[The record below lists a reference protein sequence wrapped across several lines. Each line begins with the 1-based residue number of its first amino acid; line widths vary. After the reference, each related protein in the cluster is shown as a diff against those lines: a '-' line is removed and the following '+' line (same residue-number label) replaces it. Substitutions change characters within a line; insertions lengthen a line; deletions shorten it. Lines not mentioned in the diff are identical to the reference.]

1 MFVPYRNYSNPAI
14 PDVKGSNIFRGKIM
28 HSHSYRD
35 PNPFKGNSVLV
46 IGCGASGLDISF
58 GVSSVAEKVNVC
70 LNFSNINCRHDFNY
84 VLGFIQPS

>member
-1 MFVPYRNYSNPAI
+1 MMWFSKKCLYSSNYSNPAI

-35 PNPFKGNSVLV
+35 ADSFKGNSVLV

-58 GVSSVAEKVNVC
+58 GASKVADKVIILLVLISYLSV
-70 LNFSNINCRHDFNY
+70 
-84 VLGFIQPS
+84 